1 MVPKTDDNNFKNLP
15 DGKNVVDIKPGDDI
29 EVMTPKD
36 SLIDMSY
43 YDLNDDVSKYTITKF
58 KVVGIAYGTYFENA
72 RERTNPTLNIIITD
86 KKFSD
91 IYKINHAGGAE
102 IECTDETLFVIK
114 KAIKYAEL
122 SEGKFDVT
130 IGQVTDLW
138 NFQPEGGEG
147 KIPEQAALNEALTHV
162 DYKQIKVNGNKVS
175 LSDPKGEI
183 DLGGIAKGYIADK
196 LAEFLKKKGVSSAVI
211 DLGGNISVVGKK
223 TDGKDF
229 RIGVRDP
236 FSTDGGIVG
245 VVEAHDKSLV
255 TSGTYER
262 SFTKDGKVY
271 HHILDVK
278 TGYPVETGLDSVTVI
293 GAGNKGIDCD
303 SLATTCLILGEKD
316 GKKLIESLDGY
327 EAIFVQHDGTIT
339 TTKNIKGFEKTK

>member
-1 MVPKTDDNNFKNLP
+1 MSKKSRLIPVILLVLSIIISQTACTKKTNQSTEPVQKNGFYL
-15 DGKNVVDIKPGDDI
+15 DTVCNLTIYDMK
-29 EVMTPKD
+29 
-36 SLIDMSY
+36 DMSE
-43 YDLNDDVSKYTITKF
+43 
-58 KVVGIAYGTYFENA
+58 ENA
-72 RERTNPTLNIIITD
+72 NKVIEEAFELCEKYENMLSKTR
-86 KKFSD
+86 KGSD
-91 IYKINHAGGAE
+91 VYNINHASGAE
-102 IECTDETLFVIK
+102 VECSDETIFVIK
-114 KAIKYAEL
+114 KAIKYGEL
-122 SEGKFDVT
+122 SNGRFDVT

-147 KIPEQAALNEALTHV
+147 KIPEQAAIDEALTHV
-162 DYKQIKVNGNKVS
+162 DYKQIKVNGNKIS

-196 LAEFLKKKGVSSAVI
+196 LAEFLKKKGVNSAVI
-211 DLGGNISVVGKK
+211 DLGGNISVIGKK
-223 TDGKDF
+223 PDGNEF

-236 FSTDGGIVG
+236 FSTDGGIIG

-278 TGYPVETGLDSVTVI
+278 TGYPVEMGLDSVTII
-293 GAGNKGIDCD
+293 GAGNDGIDCD
-303 SLATTCLILGEKD
+303 SLATTCLILGEEE
-316 GKKLIESLDGY
+316 GRKLIESLDGY

>member
-1 MVPKTDDNNFKNLP
+1 MSKKSRLIPVILLVLSIIISQTACTKKTNQSTESVQKNGFYL
-15 DGKNVVDIKPGDDI
+15 DTVCNLTIYDMK
-29 EVMTPKD
+29 
-36 SLIDMSY
+36 DMSE
-43 YDLNDDVSKYTITKF
+43 
-58 KVVGIAYGTYFENA
+58 ENA
-72 RERTNPTLNIIITD
+72 NKVIEEAFELCEKYENMLSKTR
-86 KKFSD
+86 KGSD
-91 IYKINHAGGAE
+91 VYKINHASGAE
-102 IECTDETLFVIK
+102 VECSDETIFVIK
-114 KAIKYAEL
+114 KAIKYGEL
-122 SEGKFDVT
+122 SNGRFDVT

-147 KIPEQAALNEALTHV
+147 KIPEQAAIDEALTHV
-162 DYKQIKVNGNKVS
+162 DYKQIKVNGNKIS

-196 LAEFLKKKGVSSAVI
+196 LAEFLKKKGVNSAVI

-223 TDGKDF
+223 PDGNEF

-236 FSTDGGIVG
+236 FSTDGGIIG

-278 TGYPVETGLDSVTVI
+278 TGYPVEMGLDSVTII
-293 GAGNKGIDCD
+293 GAGNDGIDCD
-303 SLATTCLILGEKD
+303 SLATTCLILGEEE
-316 GKKLIESLDGY
+316 GRKLIESLDGY

>member
-1 MVPKTDDNNFKNLP
+1 MSKKSRLIPVILLVLSIIISQTACTKKTNQSTEPVQKNGFYL
-15 DGKNVVDIKPGDDI
+15 DTVCNLTIYDMK
-29 EVMTPKD
+29 
-36 SLIDMSY
+36 DMSE
-43 YDLNDDVSKYTITKF
+43 
-58 KVVGIAYGTYFENA
+58 ENA
-72 RERTNPTLNIIITD
+72 NKVIEEAFALCEKYENMLSKTR
-86 KKFSD
+86 KGSD
-91 IYKINHAGGAE
+91 VYKINHASGAE
-102 IECTDETLFVIK
+102 VECSEETIFVIK
-114 KAIKYAEL
+114 KAIKYGEL
-122 SEGKFDVT
+122 SNGRFDVT

-147 KIPEQAALNEALTHV
+147 KIPEQAAIDEALTHV
-162 DYKQIKVNGNKVS
+162 DYKQIKVNGNKIS

-196 LAEFLKKKGVSSAVI
+196 LAEFLKKKGVNSAVI

-223 TDGKDF
+223 PDGNEF

-236 FSTDGGIVG
+236 FSTDGGIIG

-278 TGYPVETGLDSVTVI
+278 TGYPVEMGLDSVTII
-293 GAGNKGIDCD
+293 GAGNDGIDCD
-303 SLATTCLILGEKD
+303 SLATTCLILGEEE
-316 GKKLIESLDGY
+316 GRKLIESLDGY

>member
-1 MVPKTDDNNFKNLP
+1 MSKKSRLIPVILLVLSIIISQTACTKKTNQSPEPVQKNGFYL
-15 DGKNVVDIKPGDDI
+15 DTVCNLTIYDMK
-29 EVMTPKD
+29 
-36 SLIDMSY
+36 DMSE
-43 YDLNDDVSKYTITKF
+43 
-58 KVVGIAYGTYFENA
+58 ENA
-72 RERTNPTLNIIITD
+72 NKVIEEAFELCEKYENMLSKTR
-86 KKFSD
+86 KGSD
-91 IYKINHAGGAE
+91 VYKINHASGAE
-102 IECTDETLFVIK
+102 VECSDETIFVIK
-114 KAIKYAEL
+114 KAIKYGEL
-122 SEGKFDVT
+122 SNGRFDVT

-147 KIPEQAALNEALTHV
+147 KIPEQAAIDEALTHV
-162 DYKQIKVNGNKVS
+162 DYKQIKVNGNKIS

-196 LAEFLKKKGVSSAVI
+196 LAEFLKKKGVNSAVI

-223 TDGKDF
+223 PDGNEF

-236 FSTDGGIVG
+236 FSTDGGIIG

-278 TGYPVETGLDSVTVI
+278 TGYPVEMGLDSVTII
-293 GAGNKGIDCD
+293 GAGNDGIDCD
-303 SLATTCLILGEKD
+303 SLATTCLILGEEE
-316 GKKLIESLDGY
+316 GRKLIESLDGY

>member
-1 MVPKTDDNNFKNLP
+1 MSKKSRLIPVILLVLSIIISQTACTKKTNQSTEPVQKNGFYL
-15 DGKNVVDIKPGDDI
+15 DTVCNLTIYDMK
-29 EVMTPKD
+29 
-36 SLIDMSY
+36 DMSE
-43 YDLNDDVSKYTITKF
+43 
-58 KVVGIAYGTYFENA
+58 ENA
-72 RERTNPTLNIIITD
+72 NKVIEEAFALCEKYENMLSKTR
-86 KKFSD
+86 KGSD
-91 IYKINHAGGAE
+91 VYNINHASGAE
-102 IECTDETLFVIK
+102 VECSDETIFVIK
-114 KAIKYAEL
+114 KAIKYGEL
-122 SEGKFDVT
+122 SNGRFDVT

-147 KIPEQAALNEALTHV
+147 KIPEQAAIDEALTHV
-162 DYKQIKVNGNKVS
+162 DYKQIKVNGNKIS

-196 LAEFLKKKGVSSAVI
+196 LAEFLKEKGVKSAVI

-223 TDGKDF
+223 PDGSEF

-236 FSTDGGIVG
+236 FSTDGGIIG

-278 TGYPVETGLDSVTVI
+278 TGYPVEMGLDSVTII
-293 GAGNKGIDCD
+293 GAGNDGIDCD
-303 SLATTCLILGEKD
+303 SLATTCLILGEEE
-316 GKKLIESLDGY
+316 GRKLIESLDGY

>member
-1 MVPKTDDNNFKNLP
+1 MSKKSRLIPVILLVLSIIISQTACTKKTNQSTEPVQKNGFYL
-15 DGKNVVDIKPGDDI
+15 DTVCNLTIYDMK
-29 EVMTPKD
+29 
-36 SLIDMSY
+36 DMSE
-43 YDLNDDVSKYTITKF
+43 
-58 KVVGIAYGTYFENA
+58 ENA
-72 RERTNPTLNIIITD
+72 NKVIEEAFALCEKYENMLSKTR
-86 KKFSD
+86 KGSD
-91 IYKINHAGGAE
+91 VYKINHASGAE
-102 IECTDETLFVIK
+102 VECSDETIFVIK
-114 KAIKYAEL
+114 KAIKYGEL
-122 SEGKFDVT
+122 SNGRFDVT

-147 KIPEQAALNEALTHV
+147 KIPEQAAIDEALTHV
-162 DYKQIKVNGNKVS
+162 DYKQIKVNGNKIS
-175 LSDPKGEI
+175 LSDHKGEI

-196 LAEFLKKKGVSSAVI
+196 LAEFLKEKGVKSAVI

-223 TDGKDF
+223 PDGSEF

-236 FSTDGGIVG
+236 FSTDGGIIG

-278 TGYPVETGLDSVTVI
+278 TGYPVEMGLDSVTII
-293 GAGNKGIDCD
+293 GAGNDGIDCD
-303 SLATTCLILGEKD
+303 SLATTCLILGEEE
-316 GKKLIESLDGY
+316 GRKLIESLDGY

>member
-1 MVPKTDDNNFKNLP
+1 M
-15 DGKNVVDIKPGDDI
+15 
-29 EVMTPKD
+29 
-36 SLIDMSY
+36 
-43 YDLNDDVSKYTITKF
+43 
-58 KVVGIAYGTYFENA
+58 
-72 RERTNPTLNIIITD
+72 
-86 KKFSD
+86 
-91 IYKINHAGGAE
+91 
-102 IECTDETLFVIK
+102 
-114 KAIKYAEL
+114 
-122 SEGKFDVT
+122 
-130 IGQVTDLW
+130 
-138 NFQPEGGEG
+138 
-147 KIPEQAALNEALTHV
+147 NEALTHV

-223 TDGKDF
+223 PDGKDF

-278 TGYPVETGLDSVTVI
+278 TGYPV
-293 GAGNKGIDCD
+293 
-303 SLATTCLILGEKD
+303 ATTCLILGEKD

>member
-1 MVPKTDDNNFKNLP
+1 MSKKTKVIPVIMLVLSIIISQTACSKKTNQSTDPVQKSGFYLDTVCNLTIY
-15 DGKNVVDIKPGDDI
+15 DMK
-29 EVMTPKD
+29 
-36 SLIDMSY
+36 DMSE
-43 YDLNDDVSKYTITKF
+43 
-58 KVVGIAYGTYFENA
+58 ENA
-72 RERTNPTLNIIITD
+72 SKVIEDAYKLCEKYENMLSKTRES
-86 KKFSD
+86 SD

-102 IECTDETLFVIK
+102 IKCTDETLFVIK

-122 SEGKFDVT
+122 SEGRFDVT

-147 KIPEQAALNEALTHV
+147 KIPEQVALDEALTHV

-196 LAEFLKKKGVSSAVI
+196 LAEFLKEKGVKSAVI

-223 TDGKDF
+223 PDGSEF

-245 VVEAHDKSLV
+245 VVEANDKSLV

-278 TGYPVETGLDSVTVI
+278 TGYPVETGLDSVTII
-293 GAGNKGIDCD
+293 GAGNEGIDCD

>member
-1 MVPKTDDNNFKNLP
+1 MSKKSRLIPVILLVLSIIISQTACTKKTNQSTEPVQKNGFYL
-15 DGKNVVDIKPGDDI
+15 DTVCNLTIYDMK
-29 EVMTPKD
+29 
-36 SLIDMSY
+36 DMSE
-43 YDLNDDVSKYTITKF
+43 
-58 KVVGIAYGTYFENA
+58 ENA
-72 RERTNPTLNIIITD
+72 NKVIEEAFALCEKYENMLSKTR
-86 KKFSD
+86 KGSD
-91 IYKINHAGGAE
+91 VYNINHASGAE
-102 IECTDETLFVIK
+102 VECSDETIFVIK
-114 KAIKYAEL
+114 KAIKYGEL
-122 SEGKFDVT
+122 SNGRFDVT

-147 KIPEQAALNEALTHV
+147 KIPEQAAIDEALTHV
-162 DYKQIKVNGNKVS
+162 DYKQIKVNGNKIS

-196 LAEFLKKKGVSSAVI
+196 LAEFLKKKGVNSAVI

-223 TDGKDF
+223 PDGSEF

-236 FSTDGGIVG
+236 FSTDGGIIG

-278 TGYPVETGLDSVTVI
+278 TGYPVEMGLDSVTII
-293 GAGNKGIDCD
+293 GAGNDGIDCD
-303 SLATTCLILGEKD
+303 SLATTCLILGEEE
-316 GKKLIESLDGY
+316 GRKLIESLDGY

>member
-1 MVPKTDDNNFKNLP
+1 MSKKSRLIPVILLVLSIIISQTACTKKTNQSTEPVQKNGFYL
-15 DGKNVVDIKPGDDI
+15 DTVCNLTIYDMK
-29 EVMTPKD
+29 
-36 SLIDMSY
+36 DMSE
-43 YDLNDDVSKYTITKF
+43 
-58 KVVGIAYGTYFENA
+58 ENA
-72 RERTNPTLNIIITD
+72 NKVIEEAFALCEKYENMLSKTR
-86 KKFSD
+86 KGSD
-91 IYKINHAGGAE
+91 VYKINHASGAE
-102 IECTDETLFVIK
+102 VECSDETIFVIK
-114 KAIKYAEL
+114 KAIKYGEL
-122 SEGKFDVT
+122 SNGRFDVT

-147 KIPEQAALNEALTHV
+147 KIPEQAAIDEALTHV
-162 DYKQIKVNGNKVS
+162 DYKQIKVNGNKIN

-196 LAEFLKKKGVSSAVI
+196 LAEFLKKKGVNSAVI

-223 TDGKDF
+223 PDGNEF

-236 FSTDGGIVG
+236 FSTDGGIIG
-245 VVEAHDKSLV
+245 VVEANDKSLV

-278 TGYPVETGLDSVTVI
+278 TGYPVEMGLDSVTII
-293 GAGNKGIDCD
+293 GAGNDGIDCD
-303 SLATTCLILGEKD
+303 SLATTCLILGEEE
-316 GKKLIESLDGY
+316 GRKLIESLDGY